1 MSPHH
6 IWTHRSHRG
15 DSDSDCGWIRLWMWV
30 RAGAK
35 REEFSLDRG
44 EQGRRKESFCA
55 DFYAF
60 LWSLLASLLPTLA
73 DNRREV
79 WHAGGNEVSEV
90 VDELRLGRTHRPGRL
105 TRGGLVRT
113 ETNMK
118 SRSQDQSLSDSRELD
133 RSYDPLTGRLSFP
146 VFFTENVVL
155 LFLLSWLWFP
165 VTLRSWKF
173 ALVGQLSQENTK
185 GVFNTPQSRYIIC
198 Q

>member
-1 MSPHH
+1 
-6 IWTHRSHRG
+6 
-15 DSDSDCGWIRLWMWV
+15 MWV

-55 DFYAF
+55 DFYASF
-60 LWSLLASLLPTLA
+60 FVCVSLLVSLLPTRA
-73 DNRREV
+73 DARREV
-79 WHAGGNEVSEV
+79 WHAGWNEVSEV

-146 VFFTENVVL
+146 VFYTENMVL
-155 LFLLSWLWFP
+155 LFFVVADL
-165 VTLRSWKF
+165 
-173 ALVGQLSQENTK
+173 ALISGHLALMKVCLGWSA
-185 GVFNTPQSRYIIC
+185 QSRKH
-198 Q
+198 